1 MVVISILDRSKAT
14 QNTVPHSDKVNDCEV
29 FFVYRRPQ
37 FSKLDI
43 FMKVSAV
50 SVLLL
55 GVVASAILRF
65 YR

>member
-1 MVVISILDRSKAT
+1 MAY
-14 QNTVPHSDKVNDCEV
+14 SDKVNDCEV

-43 FMKVSAV
+43 FIKVCVV